1 VWLRSASRGGQP
13 SSQPHR
19 SACAETHASGETF
32 ELGEAAVSTLR
43 GCGELRRMVPRAVR
57 RCLHTSAVAPSHLQR
72 RPLLRG
78 PGDESEN
85 NDCTVTDA
93 GLTMPPLPRL
103 AAGTIGNRPPERLAL
118 RAISL

>member
-1 VWLRSASRGGQP
+1 MWLRSASRGGQP

-19 SACAETHASGETF
+19 SASAETHASGETF

-57 RCLHTSAVAPSHLQR
+57 RRLHTSAVAPSHLQR

-93 GLTMPPLPRL
+93 GLTMPPLPPPRC
-103 AAGTIGNRPPERLAL
+103 GNNREQAP
-118 RAISL
+118 